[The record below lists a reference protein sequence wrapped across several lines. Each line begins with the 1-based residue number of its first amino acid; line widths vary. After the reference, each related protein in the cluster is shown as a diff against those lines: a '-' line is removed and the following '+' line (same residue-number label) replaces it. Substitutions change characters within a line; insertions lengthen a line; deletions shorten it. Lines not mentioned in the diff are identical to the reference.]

1 MYIFYYL
8 NSFKEITCKFNMPL
22 TNNLIYESSLGEL
35 KKEIEVAIFLD
46 ELRFDIFIVE
56 NDSIKSEKLKLKS
69 KKEMLKIIEKGEYKI
84 LNETSNVDYLVDLS
98 KAQSLIKDYRS
109 KSEGGCQSCINLEK
123 HYEDNETYRYCNVG
137 ENKDFAINSL
147 DEVSPKVEKYFE
159 KGCEDRKPIF
169 SKTIEQILEEA
180 N

>member
-8 NSFKEITCKFNMPL
+8 NSFKEITCKFNMPII
-22 TNNLIYESSLGEL
+22 NNLDYEST
-35 KKEIEVAIFLD
+35 
-46 ELRFDIFIVE
+46 
-56 NDSIKSEKLKLKS
+56 
-69 KKEMLKIIEKGEYKI
+69 IEKIEKEEQVIELIKDVAVNIHMLGFPVGDYNAKSI
-84 LNETSNVDYLVDLS
+84 LQQIEHGKYDAPKQKGDNFIHSVDLS
-98 KAQSLIKDYRS
+98 KAQALISQYRK
-109 KSEGGCQSCINLEK
+109 KSEGGCQSCMNLEK

-169 SKTIEQILEEA
+169 SKTIEEILEEA